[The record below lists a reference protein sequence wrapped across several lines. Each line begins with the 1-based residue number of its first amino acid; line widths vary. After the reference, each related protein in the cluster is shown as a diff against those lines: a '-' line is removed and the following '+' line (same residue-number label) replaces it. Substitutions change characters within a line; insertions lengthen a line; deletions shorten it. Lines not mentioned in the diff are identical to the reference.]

1 LCEDT
6 VKPSFEWP
14 WQLLELSLLLLKR
27 KFCSRV
33 SRMELL
39 SLVRLQ
45 LLLLFPGAEEAVVVI
60 GCWSLRLLLWVS
72 SRRLF

>member
-1 LCEDT
+1 
-6 VKPSFEWP
+6 
-14 WQLLELSLLLLKR
+14 LLLLKR

-45 LLLLFPGAEEAVVVI
+45 LLLLFPGAEEAFVVM
-60 GCWSLRLLLWVS
+60 GCWSLRLLFSRWLHSVEAAAAGGEAVGWVS
-72 SRRLF
+72 SG